1 MKKNMKRLAY
11 FICLMLSMSMLTA
24 CSKVQNNK
32 KSATVAVETPTFFF
46 HGWGSSVNAEKHM
59 VNAASSVLKTSV
71 VTAMVDQSGKV
82 TLSGKLKSHTKPIVM
97 VGYRDNSNPN
107 YRRDAFYA
115 YQAIQAVK
123 KRYQFKKMNLVGHS
137 MGNMS
142 SIFLINKYH
151 NRKSLPKIAKI
162 VDIAGHFNGIR
173 GMSEVSDS
181 PLKQNGYP
189 SKLDPTYQMLLP
201 IKKIY
206 PHAKVMNIFGDKQDG
221 THSDGPVAVNSAKS
235 LRYLAEPNASHYEEH
250 EILGKKA
257 QHSQLH
263 ENPEVDRLLVGFL
276 WKN

>member
-142 SIFLINKYH
+142 IIFLIKNYH

-162 VDIAGHFNGIR
+162 VDIAGHFNGLS
-173 GMSEVSDS
+173 GMSV
-181 PLKQNGYP
+181 
-189 SKLDPTYQMLLP
+189 
-201 IKKIY
+201 
-206 PHAKVMNIFGDKQDG
+206 V
-221 THSDGPVAVNSAKS
+221 
-235 LRYLAEPNASHYEEH
+235 
-250 EILGKKA
+250 
-257 QHSQLH
+257 
-263 ENPEVDRLLVGFL
+263 
-276 WKN
+276 